1 VRPLLQTR
9 EYLRRASRVNKRTGN
24 AAIKS
29 TEHYADAKETVE
41 RSKQLKRQADDLI
54 ESSRQLVDSSKRRS
68 GKHGKP
74 EGFQNAGSCC
84 GAVVFRGSVGRVGHG
99 A

>member
-29 TEHYADAKETVE
+29 TEHYADAKENVE
-41 RSKQLKRQADDLI
+41 RSKQLKRQADVLI
-54 ESSRQLVDSSKRRS
+54 ESSRQLVDSSKRGSGSTASRRS
-68 GKHGKP
+68 R
-74 EGFQNAGSCC
+74 A
-84 GAVVFRGSVGRVGHG
+84 RGRRRYWHASRGVSR
-99 A
+99 